1 MVFSC
6 AGTWATGAWR
16 CIVVIAVSGL
26 LTAPDARAAPSC
38 DRLVDGGVRD
48 CNMRLSLDSNELL
61 DQTAVILTPE
71 QVELARKQRPLRELV
86 PTPEQFGQ
94 IQSYCRS
101 HGEIRRR
108 IGLAQGLCAE
118 PPAD

>member
-1 MVFSC
+1 MSIRVVMRS
-6 AGTWATGAWR
+6 AVLTLGLVSAT
-16 CIVVIAVSGL
+16 AV
-26 LTAPDARAAPSC
+26 THAAPSC

-61 DQTAVILTPE
+61 EQTAVTLTPE
-71 QVELARKQRPLRELV
+71 QLELARNQRPLRELA

-94 IQSYCRS
+94 IQAYCRS

-108 IGLAQGLCAE
+108 IGIQQGLCADPSAE
-118 PPAD
+118 